1 MRGPCHLF
9 VKRCLQLV
17 KNVFRNILEYDAL
30 HRRILRHLTPKVSR
44 ALRTEKGSAFL
55 RDWSEIRLPQILLT
69 Y

>member
-17 KNVFRNILEYDAL
+17 KNVFRNILGMMRCIVESCT
-30 HRRILRHLTPKVSR
+30 RLTPKVSR
-44 ALRTEKGSAFL
+44 ALRTEKGSEFL

>member
-30 HRRILRHLTPKVSR
+30 PRRILRHLTPKVSR